1 MMKTTRLFLAPLA
14 PFAPFLALAIMVSM
28 NSALLAATPASVPG
42 KDRIGQSVTSST
54 SIGNESA
61 IEKVADSRAVQEQR
75 RAELRA
81 ALRAHKRKSDEAA
94 QAAQAAQA
102 ASAAAS
108 AAQAA
113 QATLTDRYLNAQQ
126 RAEMRQQLGQQVRQQ
141 RADSESTKP

>member
-94 QAAQAAQA
+94 QAAQAA
-102 ASAAAS
+102 SAAAS

>member
-28 NSALLAATPASVPG
+28 NSALLAATPAAVPG

-81 ALRAHKRKSDEAA
+81 ALRAHKRKSDET
-94 QAAQAAQA
+94 AQAAQA